1 MSHNYKSFK
10 TKARKY
16 HVSKSVQY
24 LTTGT
29 AYIFEKFILFFFK
42 SKQLLKQN
50 LKLHL
55 KLSHKLGS

>member
-24 LTTGT
+24 LAART
-29 AYIFEKFILFFFK
+29 AYIFEKLILFFK
-42 SKQLLKQN
+42 SKQLLKKN